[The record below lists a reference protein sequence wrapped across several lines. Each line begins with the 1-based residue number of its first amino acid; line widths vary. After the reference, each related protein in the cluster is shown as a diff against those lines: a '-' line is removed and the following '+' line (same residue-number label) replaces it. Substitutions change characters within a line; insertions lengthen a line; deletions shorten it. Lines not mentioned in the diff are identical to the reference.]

1 MVDLMGVEPTTF
13 RLQGGC
19 SPKMSYRPKS
29 RISFPA
35 WSKLSAGGICGIAA
49 SLNLYHFIRIGSL
62 HSVALGFEPTSSY
75 YKYDALPI
83 ELYDMATHTG
93 LEPVIFCV
101 TGRRINQL
109 SQWAILAPTGA
120 ICIRLDFEWLRVFS
134 LIRSQLP
141 GRDSGTRT
149 HTLLRAPAPQAG
161 LSTNSSISPWSRL
174 LFMYW
179 WKVNQNHR
187 RLLIECSCLN
197 KHPTRQGRLGAE

>member
-1 MVDLMGVEPTTF
+1 MGVEPTTF

-29 RISFPA
+29 RTFNWP
-35 WSKLSAGGICGIAA
+35 LPVNFVVTAA

-101 TGRRINQL
+101 TGRPINQL

-120 ICIRLDFEWLRVFS
+120 ICIRLDFE
-134 LIRSQLP
+134 
-141 GRDSGTRT
+141 
-149 HTLLRAPAPQAG
+149 
-161 LSTNSSISPWSRL
+161 
-174 LFMYW
+174 
-179 WKVNQNHR
+179 
-187 RLLIECSCLN
+187 
-197 KHPTRQGRLGAE
+197 